1 MMSQLTLRDRELV
14 ALGAA
19 LAANCIPCV
28 EFHIPK
34 AREAGISDAE
44 LSEALALADKIRQ
57 VPARKVLEVADL
69 LVEAGDAEEPS
80 PTLDRC
86 TEMMRAKDEN
96 PSCC

>member
-1 MMSQLTLRDRELV
+1 MSELSLREREFV

-34 AREAGISDAE
+34 ARAAGISNAE
-44 LSEALALADKIRQ
+44 LSEVLALADKVRQ
-57 VPARKVLEVADL
+57 VPAKKVLEVANR
-69 LVEAGDAEEPS
+69 LVKGENAQTHS
-80 PTLDRC
+80 TLDQC
-86 TEMMRAKDEN
+86 AEMMGATDKS

>member
-1 MMSQLTLRDRELV
+1 MSELTLRDRELV

-34 AREAGISDAE
+34 AREAGITDTE
-44 LSEALALADKIRQ
+44 LSEVLALADKVRQ
-57 VPARKVLEVADL
+57 VPAKKVLEVADR
-69 LVEAGDAEEPS
+69 LVKGGDAEPRS
-80 PTLDRC
+80 TPDKC
-86 TEMMRAKDEN
+86 TEMMGAMDKN

>member
-1 MMSQLTLRDRELV
+1 MSELSLRDRELV

-19 LAANCIPCV
+19 LAANCIPCE

-44 LSEALALADKIRQ
+44 LSEALALADKVRQ
-57 VPARKVLEVADL
+57 VPAKKVLEVADRL
-69 LVEAGDAEEPS
+69 MQGEHAQTGSVPG
-80 PTLDRC
+80 RC
-86 TEMMRAKDEN
+86 TEMTGATDKN

>member
-1 MMSQLTLRDRELV
+1 MSELTLRDRELV

-44 LSEALALADKIRQ
+44 LSEVLTLADKVRQ
-57 VPARKVLEVADL
+57 VPAKKVLEVADR
-69 LVEAGDAEEPS
+69 LVKGENAEARSTPEQCAE
-80 PTLDRC
+80 TMGAMDR
-86 TEMMRAKDEN
+86 N

>member
-1 MMSQLTLRDRELV
+1 MSELSLRDRELV

-19 LAANCIPCV
+19 IAANCIPCV

-44 LSEALALADKIRQ
+44 LGEVLMLADKVRQ
-57 VPARKVLEVADL
+57 VPAKKVLAVAERL
-69 LVEAGDAEEPS
+69 LAGGKAAAVSTP
-80 PTLDRC
+80 DRC
-86 TEMMRAKDEN
+86 AETAGAVDRG

>member
-1 MMSQLTLRDRELV
+1 MSQLTLRDRELV

-34 AREAGISDAE
+34 AREAGISDSQLKE
-44 LSEALALADKIRQ
+44 VLALAEKVRQ
-57 VPARKVLEVADL
+57 VPAKKVMEVADRL
-69 LVEAGDAEEPS
+69 VKSGGVEAGSTRDECAETVVS
-80 PTLDRC
+80 QG
-86 TEMMRAKDEN
+86 EN

>member
-1 MMSQLTLRDRELV
+1 MRQLTLRDRELV

-44 LSEALALADKIRQ
+44 LSEVLALADKVRQ
-57 VPARKVLEVADL
+57 VPAKKVLEVADL
-69 LVEAGDAEEPS
+69 LVEGGDAVEPGS
-80 PTLDRC
+80 TLDRC
-86 TEMMRAKDEN
+86 TEMMGAKDKN